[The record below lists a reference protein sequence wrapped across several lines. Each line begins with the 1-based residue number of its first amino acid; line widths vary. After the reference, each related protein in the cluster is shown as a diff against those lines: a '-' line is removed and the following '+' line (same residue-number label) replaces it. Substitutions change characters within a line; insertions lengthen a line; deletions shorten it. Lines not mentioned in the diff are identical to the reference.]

1 MTEVVIALTVFLLGL
16 WAGFCI
22 AGLGRSKKDN
32 YAGSFVIDLSDPM
45 KDICRLELEEDLDS
59 IYSKKQITLLVKTI
73 GYDSQE

>member
-22 AGLGRSKKDN
+22 AGLGRNKIDKYS
-32 YAGSFVIDLSDPM
+32 GSFVIDLSDPM

-59 IYSKKQITLLVKTI
+59 IYSKQHIRLLVKTI
-73 GYDSQE
+73 GDDSQE